1 MLRRRRWAKCN
12 LTALSWHIQRALQ
25 NILRFYVYF
34 RTRSVTSA
42 AGRPTGKT
50 TRLLLLVFL
59 LSSIRKLRNLSE
71 LISPLVPTGL
81 SKQRIHR
88 FAGTQDLAPEGLGW
102 SRAVGSS
109 IDEGKGDDK
118 AAPARHVSTTKWY
131 WTEKHAWADVSAS
144 ASSSSSRVCPPASD
158 HASLLLRHRLDG
170 LETTL
175 SLLDTVADGVALF
188 ARFGITVT
196 IPFALLRRMIA
207 PSAESG
213 SKRNNSF
220 LYRTFRRAETLAD
233 VFWLTGTV
241 LSLFETELERREV
254 WQFGKNVRR
263 SMRDEEVL
271 RAHADRLREALT
283 ATIGPASIASGEG
296 DTPSASKEE
305 QLLALDEAD
314 QACAAH
320 IKSQRRALRDL
331 RGRLTWLW
339 WERVRLGADGVFAL
353 YDVFE
358 FSSGSEAVRAVAGTV
373 SAAVGFSQVSRY
385 IFSLCLIG
393 RELI

>member
-1 MLRRRRWAKCN
+1 M
-12 LTALSWHIQRALQ
+12 
-25 NILRFYVYF
+25 
-34 RTRSVTSA
+34 
-42 AGRPTGKT
+42 
-50 TRLLLLVFL
+50 
-59 LSSIRKLRNLSE
+59 
-71 LISPLVPTGL
+71 
-81 SKQRIHR
+81 
-88 FAGTQDLAPEGLGW
+88 
-102 SRAVGSS
+102 GSS
-109 IDEGKGDDK
+109 VDEGEGDQK

-131 WTEKHAWADVSAS
+131 WTEKHAWADVSTS
-144 ASSSSSRVCPPASD
+144 ASSSSNRNCPPASD
-158 HASLLLRHRLDG
+158 DASLLLRHRLDG

-196 IPFALLRRMIA
+196 VPFALLRRMIA
-207 PSAESG
+207 PAPDSG
-213 SKRNNSF
+213 FKRSNSL

-233 VFWLTGTV
+233 VFWLTGTL
-241 LSLFETELERREV
+241 LSLFETEWERREV
-254 WQFGKNVRR
+254 WKFGKNVRR
-263 SMRDEEVL
+263 SMRDEELL

-283 ATIGPASIASGEG
+283 ATIGVPASAASEG
-296 DTPSASKEE
+296 NETPTASKDE

-320 IKSQRRALRDL
+320 IKSQRRTLRDL

-373 SAAVGFSQVSRY
+373 SAAVGFSQVSRR
-385 IFSLCLIG
+385 SLPLVLMG
-393 RELI
+393 GELT